1 MSVYSPVHRHD
12 KRNPLKSPSR
22 AKNTGE
28 NYVIYIVLLPARSIL
43 CSDSKG
49 GAPMHGSC
57 RLRNILIASFVGL
70 VVSVLGLIGALTDLN
85 AVYLVVLAISILS
98 LALVTIYSM
107 RKDLLRTDLKCLL
120 YSSFIA
126 IAASV
131 LGIIIDILTLLELPI
146 LFVAVAAGTLVLIAV
161 FQFIKF
167 ISRRGW

>member
-1 MSVYSPVHRHD
+1 
-12 KRNPLKSPSR
+12 
-22 AKNTGE
+22 
-28 NYVIYIVLLPARSIL
+28 
-43 CSDSKG
+43 
-49 GAPMHGSC
+49 MHGSC